1 MPTRVVTWVW
11 GENGCMAQKKR
22 NTVLNVR
29 RKNRRKRIRVL
40 LQAAILLILGTLL
53 YHVVIDVRTYEE
65 PDKSAWNQKQGFIA
79 LSYFGVGRN
88 GTAKLVAKSQL
99 DEQLKALHDQG
110 YRTISQQDIQDFYAK
125 GTPLPDKALFLAFE
139 DGRNDSNLFAEPL
152 LEKYNYKATFLSY
165 ADKMGNSER
174 KFVQPKDMLD
184 MAKTGFWELGTNGYR
199 LSYINIFDKD
209 GRFIGMKDEKELTDK
224 ANVAYY
230 NHYLMDFIRD
240 ENMIPVENRAQ
251 MEARIDR
258 DYQAMKDVYTKSLG
272 YVPSVYMI
280 MHANALGE
288 GMNPLVTAANT
299 ANIERLF
306 KLHFNREGS
315 SLNTKDNGVL
325 NLTRVQ
331 PEPYWST
338 NHLLMKIRK
347 DTGESMKFILGDKE
361 AAGAWEGLNGA
372 AEFSGNK
379 IVLTSP
385 PGGVGKQ
392 VLKEEVRD
400 VKLAATTAGN
410 VVGEQMIYLRY
421 DRDNESYVRL
431 TLENNTVTVE
441 QKAAGRLPEILF
453 KQELAPVSWQEED
466 LAFDK
471 ASVYTREQTAAG
483 ASKEMEIPVNIR
495 DSRRIEAV
503 LQGDELKLTV
513 DGEVLLDGL
522 GIDDSIGSGRIALAG
537 QFSEQNEKDDIYD
550 AVFENVEITSL
561 EAKDG
566 RSAMVFSNRLSG
578 WKGLEKQVKLT
589 FDGMVNWMIEHF

>member
-1 MPTRVVTWVW
+1 
-11 GENGCMAQKKR
+11 MAQKKR

-29 RKNRRKRIRVL
+29 RKNRRKRIRVF

-53 YHVVIDVRTYEE
+53 YHAVFDVKTYEA
-65 PDKSAWNQKQGFIA
+65 PDKSAWNQKRGFIA

-110 YRTISQQDIQDFYAK
+110 YRTISQQDILDFYAK
-125 GTPLPDKALFLAFE
+125 GAPLPDKALFLAFE
-139 DGRNDSNLFAEPL
+139 DGRNDSGLFAEPL
-152 LEKYNYKATFLSY
+152 LEKYNFKATFLSY

-224 ANVAYY
+224 AKVAYY

-251 MEARIDR
+251 MEARIDS
-258 DYQAMKDVYTKSLG
+258 DYKAMKDAYTNSLG

-288 GMNPLVTAANT
+288 GMNPLVTAANK

-325 NLTRVQ
+325 DLTRVQ

-347 DTGESMKFILGDKE
+347 DTGESMEFVRGDEE

-372 AEFSGNK
+372 AEFAGNK

-385 PGGVGKQ
+385 PGGIGKQ
-392 VLKEEVRD
+392 VLKEGIRD

-410 VVGEQMIYLRY
+410 IVGKQMIYLRY
-421 DRDNESYVRL
+421 DRENESYVRL
-431 TLENNTVTVE
+431 ILENNTVTVE
-441 QKAAGRLPEILF
+441 QKTAGRLPEFLF
-453 KQELAPVSWQEED
+453 KQELAPVSWEEED

-471 ASVYTREQTAAG
+471 ASVYTREQTASG
-483 ASKEMEIPVNIR
+483 ASKEMGIPVNIR

-503 LQGDELKLTV
+503 LQGNVLKLTV
-513 DGEVLLDGL
+513 DGEDLLDGL
-522 GIDDSIGSGRIALAG
+522 EIDDSISSGRIALAG

-561 EAKDG
+561 GAKDG
-566 RSAMVFSNRLSG
+566 RSTMVFSNRLSG
-578 WKGLEKQVKLT
+578 WKGLARQAKLT
-589 FDGMVNWMIEHF
+589 FDGAVNWVIEHF

>member
-1 MPTRVVTWVW
+1 
-11 GENGCMAQKKR
+11 MARKIR
-22 NTVLNVR
+22 NTVMNVR
-29 RKNRRKRIRVL
+29 RKNRRKRVRVL
-40 LQAAILLILGTLL
+40 LQAAILLILGTVL
-53 YHVVIDVRTYEE
+53 YQVAFDAKTYEE
-65 PDKSAWNQKQGFIA
+65 PDKSSWNQKRGFIA

-110 YRTISQQDIQDFYAK
+110 YRTISHQDILDFYTK
-125 GTPLPDKALFLAFE
+125 GAPLPDKALFLAFE
-139 DGRNDSNLFAEPL
+139 DGRNDSSLFAEPL

-174 KFVQPKDMLD
+174 KFVQPKDMLG
-184 MAKTGFWELGTNGYR
+184 MAKSGFWELGTNGYR

-251 MEARIDR
+251 MEERIES
-258 DYQAMKDVYTKSLG
+258 DYTAMKEVYTKSLG

-288 GMNPLVTAANT
+288 GMNPLVTATNT

-306 KLHFNREGS
+306 MLHFNREGS

-325 NLTRVQ
+325 DLTRVQ

-347 DTGESMKFILGDKE
+347 DTGEALEFVRGDKE
-361 AAGAWEGLNGA
+361 AASAWEGLDGA
-372 AEFSGNK
+372 AEFAGNK

-385 PGGVGKQ
+385 PGGIGRQ
-392 VLKEEVRD
+392 VLKGEVRD
-400 VKLAATTAGN
+400 VKVAATAAGN
-410 VVGEQMIYLRY
+410 VVGKQMIDLRY
-421 DRDNESYVRL
+421 DREKESYVRL
-431 TLENNTVTVE
+431 TLENNNVSVV
-441 QKAAGRLPEILF
+441 QKKSGRPPEILF
-453 KQELAPVSWQEED
+453 KRELAPVTWQEED

-503 LQGDELKLTV
+503 LQENELKLTV
-513 DGEVLLDGL
+513 DGEVLLDRL
-522 GIDDSIGSGRIALAG
+522 RIDDSIRSGRVALAA
-537 QFSEQNEKDDIYD
+537 QYSEQNEKDDIYD
-550 AVFENVEITSL
+550 AVFENVQITSL
-561 EAKDG
+561 GAVDG
-566 RSAMVFSNRLSG
+566 RPAELFNNRPSG
-578 WKGLEKQVKLT
+578 WKGLARQAKFM
-589 FDGMVNWMIEHF
+589 FDGTVNWMIEHF